1 MKGDSAPT
9 TSVPLAFGGDPG
21 HHPAMS
27 SAPSEPGESAGST
40 DPLAARVRALAARVT
55 ELEMAAT
62 FDRQAQASLDEVVR
76 EFAERVQQLEQ
87 QIRDLSAQESAGAEV
102 VRAPIG

>member
-1 MKGDSAPT
+1 
-9 TSVPLAFGGDPG
+9 
-21 HHPAMS
+21 
-27 SAPSEPGESAGST
+27 
-40 DPLAARVRALAARVT
+40 
-55 ELEMAAT
+55 MAAT